1 MSKHDE
7 SPIVRKIAFFIFDVF
22 FKNDLINPIKSM
34 KKLTGILLIMLA
46 AGNAMAQNKIE
57 CIEWRVSAAN
67 QLYLPVFAD
76 KQSVD
81 GKKFDHAA
89 LLESVQAD
97 DANLVKWQIVNL
109 GSDSLIA
116 SVNGKD
122 QLLQLAGFVKSDRWT
137 KAFLN
142 ISTDAIFELYLD
154 GNKIKN
160 QGMSTDNP
168 VKIDLTLGTGVH
180 GLLLKLISTGKT
192 THFGASITA
201 ENSKAILMWTVNPN
215 RTVTIHDILEGESVG
230 DARISA
236 SGKYILIQMNE
247 VMPGSGKLQHS
258 FRIYDIELSRNLIS
272 LRNNTLRAAWLPKT
286 DKLFYQVEKEGKYDV
301 YLYDV
306 RTGEESLAASGLKS
320 PQRISWS
327 PNEDYF
333 LFSHTLEAEKPGD
346 LKRIFGNEDRIPD
359 TRDRSYL
366 YYVDLKTK
374 RVRPLTAG
382 SESADL
388 HDIKPD
394 GSRILF
400 STSRMDY
407 SEVPFSKQN
416 LYELD
421 PFTMHIDTIWKD
433 KLNSGSCQYS
443 PDGTQ
448 LLVSGGPETFG
459 ELGVKVSQG
468 RIPNSYDT
476 QLFLFDLRT
485 KKIEA
490 LTRDFDPAV
499 GRVFWA
505 KDGKIYITADD
516 RDYVNLYRMD
526 LKKRNLTKINVP
538 VEVITSIDFAAD
550 KPIAV
555 FRGSSISSP
564 EKLFALDLNTGKPT
578 LLLDPKAE
586 DMKEVEFGKSE
597 EWNFVNTRGTTIYGR
612 VYYPVNYDPEK
623 KYPVIVNYYG
633 GTTPTN
639 RAFGGRYPKNIW
651 AAEGYLVY
659 VLQPSGSTGFGQD
672 FSALHVNGWGREAID
687 DIIEGTQKFL
697 SSFPSAD
704 SQNVGCIGASYGGF
718 TTMLLQ
724 TRTDI
729 FKTAISHAG
738 ISDITSYWGE
748 GYWGYSYS
756 SGATKYSY
764 PWNRKDI
771 YVDNSPLF
779 NADKFRNSILLLHG
793 TADTNVPVGE
803 SLQFYAALKILGKD
817 VEMVLINGENHHILD
832 YKKRLQWHDT
842 IMSWFDMKL
851 KDQPGHWNEMY
862 PDKNL

>member
-1 MSKHDE
+1 
-7 SPIVRKIAFFIFDVF
+7 
-22 FKNDLINPIKSM
+22 M